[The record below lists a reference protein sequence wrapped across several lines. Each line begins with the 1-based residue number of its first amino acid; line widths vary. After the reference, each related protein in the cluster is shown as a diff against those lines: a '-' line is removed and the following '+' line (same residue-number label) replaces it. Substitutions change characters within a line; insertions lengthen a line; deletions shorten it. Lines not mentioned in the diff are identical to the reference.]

1 MTTMTK
7 NMHRTREAF
16 KAALTHTR
24 EYAKELHD
32 LISRKRPEDRQ
43 GRVEI
48 MKTDFE
54 QAIGSSRESILGQ
67 EAVSGLPWYLVI
79 GPADCGKSMVLKN
92 SGLQAATYPSEGKEL
107 PTSGQTHRCSWWFT
121 NKGVFLDTA
130 GRYAAEDEDRD
141 EWLALLDTIKEQRRR
156 VPLNGVLVMV
166 SLPDLFVA
174 KDKAVELLANNI
186 RARLKEV
193 IDRLGIVFPVYLV
206 FTKCD
211 LLRGFVE
218 FFDNLNN
225 VAREEQV
232 WGCRFPAE
240 APSGSTPAN
249 QFETWFGRLL
259 QALHMRCHTRLLS
272 LLGSKTIQEVF
283 SFPLQLSVAK
293 QNLTHFVDQ
302 LFQPAHYQD
311 RPLFRGFYLTS
322 GTRTGQPLDEVVNAV
337 NRRAGLPELVGAPSG
352 EPREKGP
359 YFIKQLFTGVIIP
372 DQHLARPSSA
382 AKRRMMLQKR
392 MVTVGVA
399 VAGVACVSAAVY
411 SYSLNGELSEQIK
424 DSAEKS
430 YHSIIREATPFIESV
445 QDRNLDRFR
454 QLVQVLQ
461 TDLEEGAQLMRRWGM
476 NREATLHEPARDLY
490 VGLFYRLY
498 RDQTRTQL
506 EDTLRSFAADPSKM
520 PANRDSDFYYSYLKT
535 YLMLSATSDETEPIH
550 LDQQFLAEWL
560 GQIWHEILP
569 SRYGVKAATPEVM
582 KAVDQQIDTYS
593 RLLREGQA
601 PFHRD
606 PGLVQAAR
614 TALQRLPYPDRIYA
628 RIQREMMREYKP
640 EPVTLASLLQ
650 GEKTSMLE
658 SNYEIPGF
666 FTPKFDNGLFNKT
679 TDRMLDQAYT
689 DSWVLDVPPDSRA
702 DVEKAVRG
710 LYREKYI
717 REWSEFLASVKL
729 RPANNREAA
738 ITLLLG
744 LTQDSSV
751 LVTLLK
757 AVDSNTSFSARSDFV
772 CDLTKGW
779 IPRSTSPHP
788 VAEAFNSLHEFVTP
802 CPEGEGSP
810 LKQYMQQLQQL
821 RDALTRT
828 ADGGQPSPEQLQA
841 KHRLAALIARL
852 DQRTQAAAVQLLLQP
867 IGLTDVETGPD
878 CAKKIG
884 EVYPFRPGQSDEATI
899 PDLIEFFQPEKGRLL
914 TYYRSTV
921 SPVAME
927 DIAGPGG
934 EQLPGKAAQGGY
946 RQAKAISDALFPLG
960 SSEPKVPFEMK
971 PLAIGGVG
979 LSEIRLVIE
988 GQELVYLNG
997 APELFS
1003 PFQWTGRS
1011 EQRGALLQIAVG
1023 VDESRRKTYT
1033 KQYEGRWGLFRM
1045 LQEGNPVPVSPM
1057 EFRLS
1062 WTFSIGGKKAVD
1074 IQFNL
1079 KAEHV
1084 KHPFAPEFFSSF
1096 RCP

>member
-1 MTTMTK
+1 MTTMTE

-24 EYAKELHD
+24 EYAKKLHD

-48 MKTDFE
+48 MKTGFE
-54 QAIGSSRESILGQ
+54 QAIGSLRESILGQ
-67 EAVSGLPWYLVI
+67 QAVSGLPWYLLI
-79 GPADCGKSMVLKN
+79 GPADCGKSTVLKN
-92 SGLQAATYPSEGKEL
+92 SGLQAATYPREEKEHSA
-107 PTSGQTHRCSWWFT
+107 SGRTHGCDWWVT
-121 NKGVFLDTA
+121 NEGVFLDTA
-130 GRYAAEDEDRD
+130 GRYAAEDEGRD
-141 EWLALLDTIKEQRRR
+141 EWLALLDTIKEQRRQ

-174 KDKAVELLANNI
+174 KDKEIELHAKKI
-186 RARLKEV
+186 RARLDEL
-193 IDRLGIVFPVYLV
+193 IQRLGVVFPVYLV
-206 FTKCD
+206 LTKCD

-218 FFDNLNN
+218 FFENLNN
-225 VAREEQV
+225 VAREEQA
-232 WGCRFPAE
+232 WGRTFPVE
-240 APSGSTPAN
+240 APAGSTPLN
-249 QFETWFGRLL
+249 QFEAGFERLL
-259 QALHMRCHTRLLS
+259 QALHMRCHARLLS
-272 LLGSKTIQEVF
+272 LLGSRKIQEVF
-283 SFPLQLSVAK
+283 SFPLQLSAAK

-302 LFQPAHYQD
+302 LFPPALNQD
-311 RPLFRGFYLTS
+311 RPLLRGFYLTS
-322 GTRTGQPLDEVVNAV
+322 GTQKGQPLDQVVNAV
-337 NRRAGLPELVGAPSG
+337 NRRAGLPEFVGAPCG
-352 EPREKGP
+352 EPKEQGP
-359 YFIKQLFTGVIIP
+359 YFIKQLFTGIIIP
-372 DQHLARPSSA
+372 DKRLARPSSA

-392 MVTVGVA
+392 MVTVGAA

-411 SYSLNGELSEQIK
+411 SYSLNGELGEQIRE
-424 DSAEKS
+424 SAEKS
-430 YHSIIREATPFIESV
+430 YHSIIPEATPFIESV

-461 TDLEEGAQLMRRWGM
+461 TDREEGAPLMRRWGM

-490 VGLFYRLY
+490 IGLFYRLY
-498 RDQTRTQL
+498 RDHTRTQL
-506 EDTLRSFAADPSKM
+506 EDTLRSFAADPSRM

-535 YLMLSATSDETEPIH
+535 YLMLSVTSDEKEPIH
-550 LDQQFLAEWL
+550 LDQPFLAEWL
-560 GQIWHEILP
+560 RQIWHEILP
-569 SRYGVKAATPEVM
+569 SRYGVKAAAPEVM

-606 PGLVQAAR
+606 LGLVQAAR
-614 TALQRLPYPDRIYA
+614 TALQQLPYPERIYA

-650 GEKTSMLE
+650 GAKTSLLE

-679 TDRMLDQAYT
+679 RDRILDQAYT

-702 DVEKAVRG
+702 DVEKAVHG
-710 LYREKYI
+710 LYRTDYI

-729 RPANNREAA
+729 RPVSNREEA

-744 LTQDSSV
+744 LTQDTSV

-757 AVDSNTSFSARSDFV
+757 AVDSNTSFSALSDFF
-772 CDLTKGW
+772 CDVSKGW
-779 IPRSTSPHP
+779 IHRDVPSHP
-788 VAEAFNSLHEFVTP
+788 VAETFKSLHEFVTS
-802 CPEGEGSP
+802 CPEGEGAP

-828 ADGGQPSPEQLQA
+828 SHGGEPSAEQRQA
-841 KHRLAALIARL
+841 EHRLAELITRF
-852 DQRTQAAAVQLLLQP
+852 DQRAQAAVQLLLQP
-867 IGLTDVETGPD
+867 LRLADVETGLED
-878 CAKKIG
+878 CAKAIG
-884 EVYPFRPGQSDEATI
+884 ELYPFRPGQSDEATI
-899 PDLIEFFQPEKGRLL
+899 PDLSEFFRPEKGRLL
-914 TYYRSTV
+914 TFYKSTV
-921 SPVAME
+921 S
-927 DIAGPGG
+927 
-934 EQLPGKAAQGGY
+934 GGY
-946 RQAKAISDALFPLG
+946 RQAKAISDALFPPG

-1003 PFQWTGRS
+1003 PFQWTGQS
-1011 EQRGALLQIAVG
+1011 EQRGALLQIVVG

-1045 LQEGNPVPVSPM
+1045 LQEGNPVPVSPT

-1062 WTFSIGGKKAVD
+1062 WTFSIGGKKVVD